1 MFSPRPASRLWW
13 TGRKPASDLLRETR
27 GRWRAPESGASPGDV
42 RESWRRA
49 SSTRECLSIASMMR
63 SREVMCARQGFR
75 ARAYR
80 PTCAPPSA
88 ELLVPRGSVET
99 DGKSARAVSFRTVG
113 SASCVDSCDEASQKA
128 SRGVVSRRCAR
139 AARPRPRWAG
149 PRFEEVAVRLLGRRR
164 RRPPRRHVRRTRGN
178 RQVVPRC
185 ARRWL
190 APSRRMPLMG
200 APWPPLRR
208 DARAGRRRELH
219 WVTSPPRRTSLRRPP
234 PTARSTRPTSRL
246 ARTGAPVGS

>member
-1 MFSPRPASRLWW
+1 M
-13 TGRKPASDLLRETR
+13 SDIDRVDYEVAR
-27 GRWRAPESGASPGDV
+27 GDV
-42 RESWRRA
+42 RSPGFPSMAHRPTQRPSLGRA
-49 SSTRECLSIASMMR
+49 SFLERASKLMMENPREPFHFGPLGR
-63 SREVMCARQGFR
+63 HLR
-75 ARAYR
+75 
-80 PTCAPPSA
+80 
-88 ELLVPRGSVET
+88 
-99 DGKSARAVSFRTVG
+99 
-113 SASCVDSCDEASQKA
+113 VDSCDATSQKVP
-128 SRGVVSRRCAR
+128 RGVVSRRCAR

-149 PRFEEVAVRLLGRRR
+149 PRFEEMAVRLLGRRR

-178 RQVVPRC
+178 RQVVPRR